1 MVYFFIFLFSF
12 SDLPLGFFFSIGFLF
27 ASSFFRN
34 SPENFRFIVSL
45 SQPRK
50 IPNSAKYLGD
60 ELGYGSPSLARS
72 PSGRR
77 RGSSIRR
84 HSPWRGP
91 QDYPPGQIHPPTFEK
106 RGRVS
111 AASERKGYSAD
122 SRIVSPDYTVR
133 CLGKRSRSPSPSTV
147 YRPRLK
153 DLLVE
158 HDSSEYY
165 GTTKLEQRSRSPSP
179 TTSLQNLAQQ
189 RFFRPCSRA
198 TGSAAAAALATGT
211 VSFD

>member
-1 MVYFFIFLFSF
+1 M
-12 SDLPLGFFFSIGFLF
+12 
-27 ASSFFRN
+27 
-34 SPENFRFIVSL
+34 
-45 SQPRK
+45 
-50 IPNSAKYLGD
+50 
-60 ELGYGSPSLARS
+60 ARS
-72 PSGRR
+72 PSRR
-77 RGSSIRR
+77 RSSQRR
-84 HSPWRGP
+84 GSPWRGP

-111 AASERKGYSAD
+111 AASDRKGYSAD
-122 SRIVSPDYTVR
+122 HSRIVSPDYTVR

-147 YRPRLK
+147 YHPRLK

-179 TTSLQNLAQQ
+179 TTSLQNLTQQ

-211 VSFD
+211 LSDLSEVSFKTNLSLRNSSY